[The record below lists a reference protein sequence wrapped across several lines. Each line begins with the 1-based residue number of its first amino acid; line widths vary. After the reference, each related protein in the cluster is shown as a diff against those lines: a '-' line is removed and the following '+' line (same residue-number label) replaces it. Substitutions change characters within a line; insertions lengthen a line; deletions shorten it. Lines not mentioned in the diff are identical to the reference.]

1 MGPRLAHH
9 RKALN
14 QMADIKTV
22 GLSKYFGDTVGVA
35 DIDLTVGDGELFV
48 ITGPTGSGKSTMVRL
63 VAGLE
68 EPTEGDIWIGGRP
81 VSELS
86 AKERHVALLFSNYAL
101 TPGVTVLEN
110 IAVPLRLQQI
120 SAERISERVQAAAG
134 RVGIDSLLERATAEL
149 STSQLYRTALARAFA
164 SEPEVLLMDGPLANL
179 EPEDRSS
186 ALEQLGKCQGELD
199 ITVLYTTEDQAEATE
214 IADRLAVFWEGR
226 LQQVGT
232 PSELY
237 DRPGNRFVARFI
249 GRPHMNMVEA
259 AVMRKAGRVC
269 LDLGPVDLTM
279 PEDIATALL
288 DFEGRPVVMGVRP
301 EAIFDKRAAPPK
313 PTISEDS
320 LKVKVDE
327 VTTLGDRRLL
337 TLNTGQDTLRA
348 LFSPS
353 SASPAG
359 ADIEVSIDLAKI
371 HLFDAETGERLPVT
385 D

>member
-1 MGPRLAHH
+1 
-9 RKALN
+9 
-14 QMADIKTV
+14 MADIKTV
-22 GLSKYFGDTVGVA
+22 GLSKHFGDTVGVA
-35 DIDLTVGDGELFV
+35 DINLTIGNGELFV
-48 ITGPTGSGKSTMVRL
+48 ITGPTGSGKSTVIRL

-81 VSELS
+81 VGELS

-101 TPGVTVLEN
+101 TPSVTVFEN

-120 SAERISERVQAAAG
+120 SAEETSERVQAAAR
-134 RVGIDSLLERATAEL
+134 RVGIDSLLEQATAKL
-149 STSQLYRTALARAFA
+149 STLELYRTALSRAFA

-179 EPEDRSS
+179 EPKDRLL
-186 ALEQLGKCQGELD
+186 ALEQIGQDQGELD
-199 ITVLYTTEDQAEATE
+199 ITVLYTTEDQAEATR
-214 IADRLAVFWEGR
+214 IADRLAVLREGR

-232 PSELY
+232 VSELY
-237 DRPGNRFVARFI
+237 DRPANSFVAKFI

-259 AVMRKAGRVC
+259 VVMTRAGKVC

-279 PEDIATALL
+279 PEDIATALH
-288 DFEGRPVVMGVRP
+288 DFEGRPVVIGVRP
-301 EAIFDKRAAPPK
+301 EDLFDKRAAPPK

-337 TLNTGQDTLRA
+337 TLNTGQDTLKA

-353 SASPAG
+353 SASPVG

-371 HLFDAETGERLPVT
+371 HLFDAETQQRLPVP

>member
-1 MGPRLAHH
+1 
-9 RKALN
+9 
-14 QMADIKTV
+14 MADIKTV

-48 ITGPTGSGKSTMVRL
+48 LTGPTGSGKSTMIRL

-101 TPGVTVLEN
+101 TPGMTVFEN

-120 SAERISERVQAAAG
+120 SAEETSKRVEAAAG
-134 RVGIDSLLERATAEL
+134 RVGIDSLLERATARLCTLE
-149 STSQLYRTALARAFA
+149 LYRTALARAFA
-164 SEPEVLLMDGPLANL
+164 SEPDVLLMDGPLANL
-179 EPEDRSS
+179 EPEDRSL
-186 ALEQLGKCQGELD
+186 ALKQLGQCQGELD
-199 ITVLYTTEDQAEATE
+199 ITVLYTTEDEAEATR
-214 IADRLAVFWEGR
+214 IADRLAVLREGR

-237 DRPGNRFVARFI
+237 DRPANRFVAKFI

-259 AVMRKAGRVC
+259 VVMTRADRVC

-279 PEDIATALL
+279 PEDIATALR
-288 DFEGRPVVMGVRP
+288 DFEGRPVVIGVRP
-301 EAIFDKRAAPPK
+301 EDIFDKRAAPPK
-313 PTISEDS
+313 PTISKDS
-320 LKVKVDE
+320 LEVNVDE
-327 VTTLGDRRLL
+327 VATLGDRCLL

-353 SASPAG
+353 SSAPVG
-359 ADIEVSIDLAKI
+359 AHIEVSIDLAKI
-371 HLFDAETGERLPVT
+371 HLFDAETQQRLPVP

>member
-1 MGPRLAHH
+1 
-9 RKALN
+9 
-14 QMADIKTV
+14 MADIKTV

-35 DIDLTVGDGELFV
+35 DINLTVGDGELFV
-48 ITGPTGSGKSTMVRL
+48 ITGPTGSGKSTVIRL

-81 VSELS
+81 VGELS

-101 TPGVTVLEN
+101 TPSVTVFEN

-120 SAERISERVQAAAG
+120 SAEETSERVQATAR
-134 RVGIDSLLERATAEL
+134 RVDIQSLLDRTTAEL
-149 STSQLYRTALARAFA
+149 STLELYRTALARAFA

-179 EPEDRSS
+179 EPEDRLS
-186 ALEQLGKCQGELD
+186 ALEQIGQSRGEPG
-199 ITVLYTTEDQAEATE
+199 ITIIYTTEDQAEATK
-214 IADRLAVFWEGR
+214 IADRLAVLREGR

-232 PSELY
+232 PSALY
-237 DRPGNRFVARFI
+237 ERPANSFVGQFI

-259 AVMRKAGRVC
+259 VVMTRAGNVC

-279 PEDIATALL
+279 HENIAKGLRN
-288 DFEGRPVVMGVRP
+288 FEGRPVVIGVRP
-301 EAIFDKRAAPPK
+301 EDIFDKRAAPPK
-313 PTISEDS
+313 PTISQDS
-320 LKVKVDE
+320 LKVRVDN

-337 TLNTGQDTLRA
+337 SLNTGQDTLKA
-348 LFSPS
+348 LLSLS

-359 ADIEVSIDLAKI
+359 ASIEVCIDLAKI
-371 HLFDAETGERLPVT
+371 HLFDAETGKRLPVP